1 MILKELCQW
10 GKNAYQYPEVY
21 STSSMPPVSFKRG
34 LGSLRDI
41 ETFYSSLTF
50 WWVNFS
56 SALFGIAIVASFW
69 DVDKSNL
76 AFLTEFVLFST
87 PLEYDCKTCTVYCP
101 LLISINKINSSQ
113 HLARKYSRIFVFGHY
128 LFREA
133 NSFPLA
139 TLWENCSLLETDVRR
154 QISVYIFGPNGGY
167 CVYYPSNLFSAD
179 GFENW
184 GIYK

>member
-1 MILKELCQW
+1 MPINFRK
-10 GKNAYQYPEVY
+10 Y

-76 AFLTEFVLFST
+76 AFLKEFVLFST
-87 PLEYDCKTCTVYCP
+87 SLEYDCKTCTVYCP

-139 TLWENCSLLETDVRR
+139 TLWENCSLLETGVRR
-154 QISVYIFGPNGGY
+154 QISVYILGRMEAIVFIILQIFLAHTVLKTGEYINN
-167 CVYYPSNLFSAD
+167 SHLAN
-179 GFENW
+179 
-184 GIYK
+184 